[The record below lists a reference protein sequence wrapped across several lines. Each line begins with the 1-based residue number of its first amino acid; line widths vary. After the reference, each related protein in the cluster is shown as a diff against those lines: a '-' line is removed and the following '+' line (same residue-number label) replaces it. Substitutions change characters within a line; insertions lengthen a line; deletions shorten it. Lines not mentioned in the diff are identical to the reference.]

1 MPYFLRRA
9 AHSIVVLVGVSI
21 LSFVFIEL
29 APGEFFSDMRL
40 NPQISP
46 HTVAALRAHYGLDQ
60 SLPVRY
66 VRWLHSA
73 AIGDW
78 GYSFAYNMP
87 VSQLIWVRAR
97 NTLMLTVAS
106 AVLAW
111 VIAIPLGIFAAERRH
126 RWGDRLLS
134 ATSSVL
140 LAVPDLL
147 FALGLLVFAIRT
159 RAFAVGGMAGLDYSS
174 LGPAAKVHDIF
185 SHFTLP
191 VLALTVATLPIF
203 FRHVRAGMLEAL
215 ALPSIEAARAHGI
228 PRRRILFRYALP
240 AAANPLISLLGLSVA
255 TLLSASLVVEVIMG
269 WPGLGP
275 MLLEAIM
282 ARDLY
287 VVIGAVML
295 STVFLVAGNFV
306 ADLLLYLNDPRIRTG
321 AA

>member
-111 VIAIPLGIFAAERRH
+111 VIAIPLGIFAA
-126 RWGDRLLS
+126 
-134 ATSSVL
+134 
-140 LAVPDLL
+140 
-147 FALGLLVFAIRT
+147 
-159 RAFAVGGMAGLDYSS
+159 
-174 LGPAAKVHDIF
+174 
-185 SHFTLP
+185 
-191 VLALTVATLPIF
+191 
-203 FRHVRAGMLEAL
+203 
-215 ALPSIEAARAHGI
+215 
-228 PRRRILFRYALP
+228 
-240 AAANPLISLLGLSVA
+240 
-255 TLLSASLVVEVIMG
+255 
-269 WPGLGP
+269 
-275 MLLEAIM
+275 
-282 ARDLY
+282 
-287 VVIGAVML
+287 
-295 STVFLVAGNFV
+295 
-306 ADLLLYLNDPRIRTG
+306 
-321 AA
+321 

>member
-1 MPYFLRRA
+1 
-9 AHSIVVLVGVSI
+9 
-21 LSFVFIEL
+21 
-29 APGEFFSDMRL
+29 
-40 NPQISP
+40 
-46 HTVAALRAHYGLDQ
+46 
-60 SLPVRY
+60 
-66 VRWLHSA
+66 
-73 AIGDW
+73 
-78 GYSFAYNMP
+78 
-87 VSQLIWVRAR
+87 
-97 NTLMLTVAS
+97 
-106 AVLAW
+106 
-111 VIAIPLGIFAAERRH
+111 
-126 RWGDRLLS
+126 
-134 ATSSVL
+134 
-140 LAVPDLL
+140 
-147 FALGLLVFAIRT
+147 
-159 RAFAVGGMAGLDYSS
+159 MAGLDYSS

-295 STVFLVAGNFV
+295 STVFLVAGNFL
-306 ADLLLYLNDPRIRTG
+306 ADLLLYVSDPRIRAG
-321 AA
+321 AP